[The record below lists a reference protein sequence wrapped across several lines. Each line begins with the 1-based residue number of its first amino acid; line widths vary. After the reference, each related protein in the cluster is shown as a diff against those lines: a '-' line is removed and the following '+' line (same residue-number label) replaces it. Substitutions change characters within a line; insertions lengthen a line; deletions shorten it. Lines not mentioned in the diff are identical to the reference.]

1 VRRQPKFRC
10 GSNKQEPSDD
20 SQARA
25 ETVGRIPPQVLAE
38 LKQSIDQVKATGI
51 AHRALTAGD
60 QAPAFTLPNAQGS
73 TVALTDLLQ
82 HGPVIISFYR
92 GIWCPY
98 CNLELRAYQRILS
111 DIRDFIAISPQTP
124 DNSLS
129 TSEKNGLEFEVLSDR
144 ANRVANE
151 FGIAYAIPDVVKR
164 ATAMFGAD
172 IAAINGSDDG
182 CLPISATYVIDTQR
196 QIVLANIDADFR
208 VRLEPA
214 DALAALRQVGSLAT
228 RHARESSQLNRQH

>member
-1 VRRQPKFRC
+1 MTL
-10 GSNKQEPSDD
+10 KQEI
-20 SQARA
+20 
-25 ETVGRIPPQVLAE
+25 ETFVSETAGRIPPQVLTE
-38 LKQSIDQVKATGI
+38 LKQSIDQVKASGI
-51 AHRALTAGD
+51 AQRALTAGD

-82 HGPVIISFYR
+82 YGPVIISFYR

-111 DIRDFIAISPQTP
+111 DIRAAGGDFIAISPQTP

-129 TSEKNGLEFEVLSDR
+129 TSERNGLEFEVRSDR
-144 ANRVANE
+144 ANRVASE

-164 ATAMFGAD
+164 VTAMFGAD
-172 IAAINGSDDG
+172 IAEINGSDDG
-182 CLPISATYVIDTQR
+182 CLPISATYVVDTQR

-214 DALAALRQVGSLAT
+214 DALAALRQVGSLAP
-228 RHARESSQLNRQH
+228 RHARASSQLNRQH